1 MQKILT
7 AQAGE
12 GMVLARDVETPEG
25 RVLCGKGTELT
36 SSLIER
42 LKKMEISY
50 IAVEGHPVQEAG
62 QKSLEEE
69 LAAIE
74 ERFSRV
80 KNIPPLMFLKK
91 RIIERTMAARR
102 SS

>member
-7 AQAGE
+7 AQAAE
-12 GMVLARDVETPEG
+12 GMVLARDVETTEG

-42 LKKMEISY
+42 LKKMEITH
-50 IAVEGHPVQEAG
+50 IAVEGHPVPEWE
-62 QKSLEEE
+62 QKSLREE
-69 LAAIE
+69 LEEIE

-80 KNIPPLMFLKK
+80 KHIPPLMFLKK
-91 RIIERTMAARR
+91 RIMERTVAARR
-102 SS
+102 Q